1 MDLDRD
7 GSRTARTNGNGE
19 ASALRLLQAASGRR
33 LLAMHALIVVVLL
46 ATAQNYDGSIH
57 PISHWIVLVAYA
69 LCSLG
74 LGLAERWDRNGRERT
89 GSGFESRRA
98 EGLAWASTALNAG
111 VAIYVEVEHLL
122 VGASAGFDDAAGA
135 ISKLPAFLLLL
146 QTGLTMRVSHT
157 VAFAA
162 AVTLAWSGTILLAI
176 RQQALLGP
184 HVSLSDEAPSLLT
197 FIAASLVVVDGV
209 RRLRSA
215 VTMALRLEHERT
227 LLARFVPGSV
237 AVELARE
244 GGLGTVRERH
254 ACLFAL
260 DIRGFSALTREQPRD
275 EVVRALLDVRALSHA
290 SVTQHDGIVDKYIG
304 DGVLAHFLVGSP
316 ERQAR
321 SAFDT
326 ALTIRTRLD
335 ALNHE
340 RREQALPPLAIT
352 IALHAGHVLAGV
364 FDDGLRAEFT
374 VLGPAMNMLAR
385 LEARAKAEDL
395 ALAAS
400 DEVVRLLDGQLP
412 VGCRATRVG
421 AADLW
426 EGRVPALYALAED
439 ADVPALSA

>member
-1 MDLDRD
+1 MDQDRS
-7 GSRTARTNGNGE
+7 GSRTQETNGNGE
-19 ASALRLLQAASGRR
+19 ANALRLLQAASGRR
-33 LLAMHALIVVVLL
+33 RLAMHALIVVVLL

-57 PISHWIVLVAYA
+57 PLSHWLVLVAYA
-69 LCSLG
+69 VCSLG
-74 LGLAERWDRNGRERT
+74 LGLAERWDRTDDGRKAARFV
-89 GSGFESRRA
+89 GRGA
-98 EGLAWASTALNAG
+98 EALAWASTLLNAG

-135 ISKLPAFLLLL
+135 VSKLPAFLLLL

-157 VAFAA
+157 IAFAG
-162 AVTLAWSGTILLAI
+162 AVTLAWSGTIVLAI
-176 RQQALLGP
+176 RQAASLGP
-184 HVSLSDEAPSLLT
+184 HVSLSDEAPALLT

-244 GGLGTVRERH
+244 GDLGVVRERH

-260 DIRGFSALTREQPRD
+260 DIRGFSAMTREHPSQQ
-275 EVVRALLDVRALSHA
+275 VVRALLDVRALTHGCI
-290 SVTQHDGIVDKYIG
+290 TRHGGIVDKYIG

-321 SAFDT
+321 SAFE
-326 ALTIRTRLD
+326 AARAIRARLD
-335 ALNHE
+335 VLNRE
-340 RREQALPPLAIT
+340 RGEVKLPPLAIT
-352 IALHAGHVLAGV
+352 IALHAGTVLAGV

-385 LEARAKAEDL
+385 LEARAKSEDL

-400 DEVVRLLDGQLP
+400 DEVVRLLATGWPDGIE
-412 VGCRATRVG
+412 ATRIVI
-421 AADLW
+421 DDPIPSTL
-426 EGRVPALYALAED
+426 R
-439 ADVPALSA
+439 

>member
-1 MDLDRD
+1 MEQDRD
-7 GSRTARTNGNGE
+7 GSRTAGTNGNGE

-69 LCSLG
+69 ICSLG
-74 LGLAERWDRNGRERT
+74 LGLAERRDRSGETRNGV
-89 GSGFESRRA
+89 SFASRRA
-98 EGLAWASTALNAG
+98 EALAWASTALNAG

-122 VGASAGFDDAAGA
+122 VGANAGFDDAAGA
-135 ISKLPAFLLLL
+135 VSKLPAFLLLL

-157 VAFAA
+157 VAFAG
-162 AVTLAWSGTILLAI
+162 AVTLAWSGTILLAV
-176 RQQALLGP
+176 REEALLGP
-184 HVSLSDEAPSLLT
+184 HVSLSDEAPTLLT
-197 FIAASLVVVDGV
+197 FIATSLVVVDGV

-227 LLARFVPGSV
+227 MLARFVPGSV

-244 GGLGTVRERH
+244 GGLGSVRERH

-260 DIRGFSALTREQPRD
+260 DIRGFSALTREQPPQQ
-275 EVVRALLDVRALSHA
+275 VVRALLDVRALTHT

-321 SAFDT
+321 A
-326 ALTIRTRLD
+326 ALDAARTIRTRLD
-335 ALNHE
+335 ALNRE
-340 RREQALPPLAIT
+340 RREAKLPPLAIT

-385 LEARAKAEDL
+385 LEAQAKSENL

-400 DEVVRLLDGQLP
+400 DEVVRLLAGHLPDGFRTT
-412 VGCRATRVG
+412 RAGT
-421 AADLW
+421 ADVQ
-426 EGRVPALYALAED
+426 EGRLPALYALTDETPAP
-439 ADVPALSA
+439 VPSA

>member
-1 MDLDRD
+1 MDQDHD
-7 GSRTARTNGNGE
+7 GSRRLETNGHGE
-19 ASALRLLQAASGRR
+19 AASALRLLQAASGRR

-74 LGLAERWDRNGRERT
+74 LGLAERWDRNGKERT
-89 GSGFESRRA
+89 GSGFASRRA

-111 VAIYVEVEHLL
+111 VAIYVEIEHLL
-122 VGASAGFDDAAGA
+122 VGAAAGFDDAAGA
-135 ISKLPAFLLLL
+135 VSKLPAFLLLL

-176 RQQALLGP
+176 RQEALLGP
-184 HVSLSDEAPSLLT
+184 HVSLSDEAPALLT
-197 FIAASLVVVDGV
+197 FIAASFVVVDGV
-209 RRLRSA
+209 RRLRGA

-227 LLARFVPGSV
+227 MLARFVPGSV

-260 DIRGFSALTREQPRD
+260 DIRGFSALTREQPRQQ
-275 EVVRALLDVRALSHA
+275 VVQALLDIRALAHA

-321 SAFDT
+321 AALDA
-326 ALTIRTRLD
+326 ALTIRVRLD
-335 ALNHE
+335 ALNQK
-340 RREQALPPLAIT
+340 RRMGNLPPLAIT

-385 LEARAKAEDL
+385 LEAQAKSEDL

-400 DEVVRLLDGQLP
+400 DDVVKLLAGRLPPGLRTIRAAANDAVTESAPSLYAITHEVP
-412 VGCRATRVG
+412 
-421 AADLW
+421 
-426 EGRVPALYALAED
+426 VPA
-439 ADVPALSA
+439 